1 MSGNRGFTGPLASCL
16 QGLLDEKRSL
26 GYKYDEQE
34 RLMAVLDGMSRKYD
48 CSDGL
53 PKELCLAFVERQPNW
68 RQATQEG
75 RVALIRVLAEYMTR
89 HGIPAY
95 MVDTTIITNRNEDF
109 KPYIFTHGQITDI
122 FAAADRIKPN
132 HANSHIFYPTV
143 LRVQYGCGLR
153 ISETL
158 GLRMKDVDLD
168 SRILHVT
175 NAKNNKDRDIPVS
188 ASVAEY
194 MGWYCRKI
202 HPAYD
207 PDAYFF
213 RSRYGNGRY
222 EKTAVNHYFR
232 DILFDCGIKHGGRNA
247 GGPHL
252 HNLRHTFCVH
262 SLEAMLRNGIP
273 HQAALPLLMT
283 YMGHSSLSATG
294 RYLKLTAEA
303 FPDLVDKV
311 SRIYGEIIPDLE
323 VKTEYEDDE

>member
-1 MSGNRGFTGPLASCL
+1 MPRNKVFTGPLAGYL
-16 QGLLDEKRSL
+16 RGLLEEKHSL
-26 GYKYDEQE
+26 GFKYDEQA
-34 RLMAVLDGMSRKYD
+34 RQMSVLDEMSKQYD
-48 CSDGL
+48 CSEGL

-75 RVALIRVLAEYMTR
+75 RVSLIRILAEYMIR
-89 HGIPAY
+89 HDAPAY
-95 MVDTTIITNRNEDF
+95 LINNNIVTNQHEDF
-109 KPYIFTHGQITDI
+109 KPYIFTHKQIADI
-122 FAAADRIKPN
+122 FAVADKIKPN
-132 HANSHIFYPTV
+132 SVNSHTFYPTI

-158 GLRMKDVDLD
+158 GLRMKDVDFNNQV
-168 SRILHVT
+168 LHVI

-188 ASVAEY
+188 DSVIEY
-194 MGWYCRKI
+194 MKWYNRRI
-202 HPAYD
+202 HPAYAPED
-207 PDAYFF
+207 YFF
-213 RSRYGNGRY
+213 KSRFGSGHY

-232 DILFDCGIKHGGRNA
+232 DILFDCGIKHGGKND

-262 SLEAMLRNGIP
+262 SLEAMLRDGIP
-273 HQAALPLLMT
+273 HQSALPLLMT

-303 FPDLVDKV
+303 FPKLVQQIN
-311 SRIYGEIIPDLE
+311 RIYGEIMPDLE